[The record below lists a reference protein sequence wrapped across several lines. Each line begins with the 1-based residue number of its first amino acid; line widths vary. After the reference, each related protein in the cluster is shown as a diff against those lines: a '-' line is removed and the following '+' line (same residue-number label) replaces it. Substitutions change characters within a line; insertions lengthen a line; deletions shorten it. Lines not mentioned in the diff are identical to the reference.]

1 MVYIVP
7 FNKSDLESTIRCI
20 SHSFTQETM
29 SQALGIDVNSYVSFA
44 EIVSQRAI
52 QYQLSLVAKNED
64 SGDVVGFSILEDFLA
79 ETPNLEDVD
88 SRFLPIMNVVDELKK
103 WYINNYAIKSGEIL
117 YISMTGVDEKYQ
129 GQGIAHQLM
138 EETFQVARNNNYK
151 GIIAECTGA
160 STQHI
165 RAKHGFKVVKE
176 IEYKT
181 FLYNEELVFKD
192 IEKPSGC
199 QLMLKTFD

>member
-29 SQALGIDVNSYVSFA
+29 SQALGIDVNSYVSLA
-44 EIVSQRAI
+44 EIFSQRAI

-165 RAKHGFKVVKE
+165 CAKHGFKVVKE

-181 FLYNEELVFKD
+181 FLYNEELVFKH

>member
-88 SRFLPIMNVVDELKK
+88 SRFLTIMNVVD
-103 WYINNYAIKSGEIL
+103 
-117 YISMTGVDEKYQ
+117 
-129 GQGIAHQLM
+129 
-138 EETFQVARNNNYK
+138 
-151 GIIAECTGA
+151 
-160 STQHI
+160 
-165 RAKHGFKVVKE
+165 
-176 IEYKT
+176 
-181 FLYNEELVFKD
+181 
-192 IEKPSGC
+192 
-199 QLMLKTFD
+199 

>member
-1 MVYIVP
+1 
-7 FNKSDLESTIRCI
+7 
-20 SHSFTQETM
+20 M

-103 WYINNYAIKSGEIL
+103 WYTVTIYSSVVFSYN
-117 YISMTGVDEKYQ
+117 IS
-129 GQGIAHQLM
+129 I
-138 EETFQVARNNNYK
+138 
-151 GIIAECTGA
+151 
-160 STQHI
+160 
-165 RAKHGFKVVKE
+165 FK
-176 IEYKT
+176 
-181 FLYNEELVFKD
+181 
-192 IEKPSGC
+192 
-199 QLMLKTFD
+199 

>member
-1 MVYIVP
+1 MTDELHR
-7 FNKSDLESTIRCI
+7 FDLKVINELDQKVNEQ
-20 SHSFTQETM
+20 QETM

-64 SGDVVGFSILEDFLA
+64 SGDVVGFSILEDFLG

-160 STQHI
+160 ITQHI

-181 FLYNEELVFKD
+181 FLYNEELVFKH

>member
-64 SGDVVGFSILEDFLA
+64 SGDVVGFSILEDFLG

-151 GIIAECTGA
+151 GIIEE
-160 STQHI
+160 Q
-165 RAKHGFKVVKE
+165 RKH
-176 IEYKT
+176 
-181 FLYNEELVFKD
+181 
-192 IEKPSGC
+192 
-199 QLMLKTFD
+199 